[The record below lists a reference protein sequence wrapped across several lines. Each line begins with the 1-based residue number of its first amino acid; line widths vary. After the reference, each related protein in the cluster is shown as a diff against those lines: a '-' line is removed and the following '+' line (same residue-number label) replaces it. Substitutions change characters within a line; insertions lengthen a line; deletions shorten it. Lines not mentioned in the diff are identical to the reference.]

1 MVISPLDKT
10 PVFIDSNS
18 KVISST
24 RRPSI
29 SQPDSILIGLPSIP
43 SVDTTVVGTASETLP
58 FVLNIDSNSWAII
71 SPTNLYKIEIPRSM
85 HNKGRN
91 PFIVVYE
98 DKTDGFIQ
106 VLPDEIK
113 LTTTGN
119 ITVEISNPISGK
131 IVVYN

>member
-1 MVISPLDKT
+1 MVISPLDNT

-18 KVISST
+18 KVISNT
-24 RRPSI
+24 TRPSI

-43 SVDTTVVGTASETLP
+43 SPDSPTSGTAAETLP
-58 FVLNIDSNSWAII
+58 FVINIDNNSWVIVQE
-71 SPTNLYKIEIPRSM
+71 NDLYKIEIPRTM

-98 DKTDGFIQ
+98 DKNDGFVQ

-113 LTTTGN
+113 LTANGN
-119 ITVEISNPISGK
+119 ITIEISTPISGK
-131 IVVYN
+131 IVVFN

>member
-1 MVISPLDKT
+1 MVISPLSNA

-18 KVISST
+18 KVISNT
-24 RRPSI
+24 TRPSI

-43 SVDTTVVGTASETLP
+43 SDDTTVVGTAAETLP
-58 FVLNIDSNSWAII
+58 FVLIIDNNSWENIQE
-71 SPTNLYKIEIPRSM
+71 SNLYKIEIPRSM

-98 DKTDGFIQ
+98 DKNDGFIQ

-113 LTTTGN
+113 LTTTGD
-119 ITVEISNPISGK
+119 ITVEISTPISGK
-131 IVVYN
+131 IVIFN